1 MEQTDA
7 VVTVL
12 LVEKY
17 GVKPEQNHML
27 TRPLAG
33 RIGSSSGSLGIQNV
47 LERSKMNTYIGLLRG
62 INVGGNNILP
72 MKGLVALL
80 ETLGFRDVRTYI
92 QSGNVIFRHGKD
104 KASILSKMIS
114 AGIKKEY
121 GFEPQVLVRKVADIE
136 RAMAINPFREAESDP
151 KTLHLYFLASVPKKP
166 DMTML
171 ESIKVSSERFVL
183 KDDVFYLHAPNG
195 VGRSKLAAQA
205 ERALGVSVTARN
217 WRTISKIMDMAK
229 QYG

>member
-1 MEQTDA
+1 
-7 VVTVL
+7 
-12 LVEKY
+12 
-17 GVKPEQNHML
+17 ML

-92 QSGNVIFRHGKD
+92 QSGNVIFRHGED

-151 KTLHLYFLASVPKKP
+151 KTLHLYFLTSVPKKP

-183 KDDVFYLHAPNG
+183 KDDVFYLQAPNG